1 MEGRFAA
8 LGLSTTRLD
17 APFDRYVTDSTLT
30 ADGVEV
36 DHLPFF
42 YEWTGSIDTTDVEVV
57 LADAHAGGRDH
68 DLDHTT
74 DAAATAALVIAT
86 EHPDGSLVAVNRR
99 PGPRWASD
107 RARRR
112 PRPARLNAAETVR
125 LRLDARIEPA
135 LTTNLEACN
144 GLEGPQLLITTPLT
158 GWFGCAGERGTGVA
172 VLLDLLER
180 FADRP
185 LLVLATGGHELD
197 YLGVRQWVGA
207 RRAEHGEPPVAVIHV
222 GASIA
227 VDEPADDGS
236 RHLIPTRLAMTDASG
251 ETAERIRAALEPA
264 AFIFRPETESW
275 LGESEVFCD
284 LDVPMLSFT
293 GSGIAFH
300 TPEDTTAQV
309 TSAASL
315 TLVADGLQTPST
327 RCSTESEISRPG
339 RSGRCRRRNEAPHMV
354 GVRNEG
360 RVPEEFDRTAHVVV
374 RVAETAGGPL
384 RDDAVLGFE
393 FGSKLLFDH
402 AAHAALRVV
411 EQDDL
416 AGTERTLGKTQR
428 ANDVVGDDPARIAD
442 DVAVAGVEPQDRVDV
457 HPRVH
462 AGNDRDLERRRRR
475 QTEADRRRRGA
486 ISGDKVVG
494 YRGEVVRGHGPTVG
508 ALLLT

>member
-1 MEGRFAA
+1 MIVGGLSSQFPLAPNAKPVHDEPMQGEELRRIVEIYEGFGIHRAGTDVDRAVVDWMEGRFAA

-86 EHPDGSLVAVNRR
+86 EHPDGSLVAVNRQAR
-99 PGPRWASD
+99 PHDGCPTVLVAGRD
-107 RARRR
+107 H
-112 PRPARLNAAETVR
+112 ARLNTADTVR
-125 LRLDARIEPA
+125 LRLDAWTEPA
-135 LTTNLEACN
+135 ITTNLEARN

-315 TLVADGLQTPST
+315 TLVAD
-327 RCSTESEISRPG
+327 
-339 RSGRCRRRNEAPHMV
+339 
-354 GVRNEG
+354 
-360 RVPEEFDRTAHVVV
+360 
-374 RVAETAGGPL
+374 
-384 RDDAVLGFE
+384 
-393 FGSKLLFDH
+393 
-402 AAHAALRVV
+402 
-411 EQDDL
+411 
-416 AGTERTLGKTQR
+416 
-428 ANDVVGDDPARIAD
+428 
-442 DVAVAGVEPQDRVDV
+442 AVANAVD
-457 HPRVH
+457 
-462 AGNDRDLERRRRR
+462 
-475 QTEADRRRRGA
+475 
-486 ISGDKVVG
+486 
-494 YRGEVVRGHGPTVG
+494 
-508 ALLLT
+508 ALLDGI

>member
-1 MEGRFAA
+1 M
-8 LGLSTTRLD
+8 
-17 APFDRYVTDSTLT
+17 
-30 ADGVEV
+30 
-36 DHLPFF
+36 
-42 YEWTGSIDTTDVEVV
+42 
-57 LADAHAGGRDH
+57 ADAHAGGRDH

-86 EHPDGSLVAVNRR
+86 EHPNGSLVAVNREAR
-99 PGPRWASD
+99 PHDG
-107 RARRR
+107 R
-112 PRPARLNAAETVR
+112 PTVLVAGRDQARLNAAETVR

-197 YLGVRQWVGA
+197 YLGVRQWVAA
-207 RRAEHGEPPVAVIHV
+207 RRAEHGERPVAVIHV

-227 VDEPADDGS
+227 VDEPGDDGS

-251 ETAERIRAALEPA
+251 ESAERIGAALEPG

-293 GSGIAFH
+293 GSGVAFH

-315 TLVADGLQTPST
+315 ALVT
-327 RCSTESEISRPG
+327 
-339 RSGRCRRRNEAPHMV
+339 
-354 GVRNEG
+354 
-360 RVPEEFDRTAHVVV
+360 
-374 RVAETAGGPL
+374 
-384 RDDAVLGFE
+384 DAV
-393 FGSKLLFDH
+393 
-402 AAHAALRVV
+402 
-411 EQDDL
+411 
-416 AGTERTLGKTQR
+416 
-428 ANDVVGDDPARIAD
+428 AN
-442 DVAVAGVEPQDRVDV
+442 AVD
-457 HPRVH
+457 
-462 AGNDRDLERRRRR
+462 
-475 QTEADRRRRGA
+475 
-486 ISGDKVVG
+486 
-494 YRGEVVRGHGPTVG
+494 
-508 ALLLT
+508 ALLDRI